1 MMKQGPGEGG
11 KNFTQSKNMLT
22 YIRNYGYRLF
32 SLTLK
37 EVSKLWADMNRILSV
52 VKWLSDC

>member
-32 SLTLK
+32 SLALK
-37 EVSKLWADMNRILSV
+37 EVSKL
-52 VKWLSDC
+52 